1 MPVKFYNPGPKIKE
15 TLRFDHPTNDPKYQN
30 NVSYWDMVAPEKD
43 FFDIPTIIE
52 FQTVEGQMVSVP
64 VYFAGR
70 VKEDYKT
77 YGFIKIDPKYVETAE
92 TEGDNVA
99 ADEKKA
105 KIKGDLRYQD
115 YMLDKAR
122 EWILNVERIRAAG
135 GVPNRAGGVFAHA
148 LKAVGMAD
156 PADPAGNA
164 MANTSQDEK
173 IARLEKAI
181 EELTKVK
188 K

>member
-1 MPVKFYNPGPKIKE
+1 MSVKFYNPGPKIKE

-43 FFDIPTIIE
+43 FFEVPTIVD
-52 FQTVEGQMVSVP
+52 FQTAEGATVSVP
-64 VYFAGR
+64 VYFAPR
-70 VKEDYKT
+70 IKEDYKT
-77 YGFIKIDPKYVETAE
+77 YGFIKIDTKFVESEANS
-92 TEGDNVA
+92 GDNVA
-99 ADEKKA
+99 KDEKTA
-105 KIKGDLRYQD
+105 KVKGDQRYGD

-135 GVPNRAGGVFAHA
+135 GVPNRASGVFAHA
-148 LKAVGMAD
+148 LKAVGMSD

-164 MANTSQDEK
+164 SVNTSQDEK
-173 IARLEKAI
+173 IARLERML
-181 EELTKVK
+181 EELTKGK